1 MAPHGTNFQIVF
13 EGLWFG
19 GNKEDTLIAENKT
32 RKFFVFRTF
41 IIFSFK
47 TQYNLI
53 FALFYALIFHSAVK
67 VKEL

>member
-1 MAPHGTNFQIVF
+1 MAPHGTNFQIVI

-32 RKFFVFRTF
+32 RSFLFFEHLSY
-41 IIFSFK
+41 FSFK